1 MASLKDV
8 VQQVKERADLV
19 EMVGRVVQLKKAGIS
34 YKARCPFHN
43 EKTPSFSVY
52 PAKHVFHCFGCGA
65 GGSAIDWVMR
75 TERLEFLEA
84 ARKLA
89 NELGIPWP
97 ELKPEERKAA
107 DEEHALAAQILEVN
121 AEALAWF
128 RGNLLEGANPL
139 GNAFVDERGLTEEM
153 VETFQL
159 GTGIAAWDGLKLH
172 LNRLGFSDDL
182 LVKADLCVRSE
193 TGRVYDR
200 FRNRFMFPI
209 FDQNG
214 KVVAFGGRQ
223 LVKDPNSGKYI
234 NSSETALYKKSQVLY
249 GLNLAMKE
257 IERAGYALLCEGYM
271 DVIMAHAHGHR
282 QAIAPLGT
290 ALTATQARL
299 LKRYAN
305 KVFFLFDGDEAGQ
318 NSMLKKGDPLLE
330 SNFDVRVISLPPADD
345 PDTFLRRE
353 GAPALHALME
363 DAVEYF
369 DFAMKRH
376 EKDLNLTTLA
386 GQAELAERLAPTIT
400 ALKNDVMRESAIG
413 RLLRRLGG
421 LPREALTR
429 LLANTEARRT
439 GAESSVVLPPSQ
451 AERNRTRG
459 DAPAM
464 VPGGL
469 RYDALETHLLKMMLE
484 SPEALAHLRQ
494 RLRPE
499 WITDSRLEGWIS
511 YIAFNEGYAMSLVHE
526 AEASGVLPGDREII
540 PAMLAIEFPEK
551 ARDAEAAQFLL
562 YRLQERHQQALT
574 ADLLAMIEEGN
585 LSEEVS
591 LRILKAF
598 HEQHRLRVQ
607 TSSRFLRSR
616 DSSARKPSTGSGSQ
630 Q

>member
-1 MASLKDV
+1 MSTLKDV
-8 VQQVKERADLV
+8 VQQIKERADLV
-19 EMVGRVVQLKKAGIS
+19 EMVGRVVQLKKAGAS

-97 ELKPEERKAA
+97 EMKPEDRRAQ
-107 DEEHALAAQILEVN
+107 DEEQQLAASILEAN
-121 AEALAWF
+121 SEALAWY
-128 RGNLLEGANPL
+128 RGNLLENENPL
-139 GNAFVDERGLTEEM
+139 ANAFLAERGLTDEM
-153 VETFQL
+153 VEVFQL
-159 GTGIAAWDGLKLH
+159 GTGIDAWDGLKRH
-172 LNRLGFSDDL
+172 LTKLGFSEDL
-182 LVKADLCVRSE
+182 LVRADLCVRSE

-209 FDQNG
+209 FDPNG
-214 KVVAFGGRQ
+214 KVVGFGGRQ

-257 IERAGYALLCEGYM
+257 IERAGYAILCEGYM

-282 QAIAPLGT
+282 QAVAPLGT
-290 ALTATQARL
+290 ALTPSQSRL
-299 LKRYAN
+299 LKRYAH
-305 KVFFLFDGDEAGQ
+305 KMFFLFDGDEPGQ
-318 NSMLKKGDPLLE
+318 VSMLKKGDPLLE
-330 SNFDVRVISLPPADD
+330 ASLDVRVISLPPADD

-353 GAPALHALME
+353 GGQALFGLME
-363 DAVEYF
+363 DAIEYF
-369 DFAMKRH
+369 DFALRRH

-386 GQAELAERLAPTIT
+386 GQAELAERLAPTIM

-413 RLLRRLGG
+413 RLLRKLGG

-429 LLANTEARRT
+429 LLNNAEQRKAN
-439 GAESSVVLPPSQ
+439 AESSVVLPAAPT
-451 AERNRTRG
+451 NRDEGR
-459 DAPAM
+459 APRAST
-464 VPGGL
+464 GGP
-469 RYDALETHLLKMMLE
+469 RYDPLETHLLKMMLE
-484 SPEALAHLRQ
+484 SPQALGYLRA

-499 WITDSRLEGWIS
+499 WVTDSHLEGWIS
-511 YIAFNEGYAMSLVHE
+511 YIAFNDGYAMSLVHE
-526 AEASGVLPGDREII
+526 AEASGELPGEREVI
-540 PAMLAIEFPEK
+540 PAMLAIELPDS
-551 ARDAEAAQFLL
+551 ARDEDAAQFLL

-574 ADLLAMIEEGN
+574 ADLLRMIEEGN

-591 LRILKAF
+591 RKLLLAF
-598 HEQHRLRVQ
+598 HEQHRLRIQ
-607 TSSRFLRSR
+607 SASRHMRSR
-616 DSSARKPSTGSGSQ
+616 DSSFRKPKTGS
-630 Q
+630 

>member
-1 MASLKDV
+1 MASLKEV
-8 VQQVKERADLV
+8 VQLIKERADLI
-19 EMVGRVVQLKKAGIS
+19 EMIGRVVQLKKTGAS

-75 TERLEFLEA
+75 TERMEFLEA

-97 ELKPEERKAA
+97 ELKPEDRKAQ
-107 DEEHALAAQILEVN
+107 DEEHQLSSSIVEAN
-121 AEALAWF
+121 SEALSWF
-128 RGNLLEGANPL
+128 RSNLIENENPL
-139 GNAFVDERGLTEEM
+139 ANAFVTERGLSDEM
-153 VETFQL
+153 VEVFQL
-159 GTGIAAWDGLKLH
+159 GTGIDAWDGLKRH
-172 LNRLGFSDDL
+172 LTKLGFSEDL

-209 FDQNG
+209 FDPNG

-234 NSSETALYKKSQVLY
+234 NSGETALYKKSQVLY

-257 IERAGYALLCEGYM
+257 IERAGYAILCEGYM
-271 DVIMAHAHGHR
+271 DVIMAHAYGHR
-282 QAIAPLGT
+282 QAVAPLGT
-290 ALTATQARL
+290 ALTPSQSRL

-305 KVFFLFDGDEAGQ
+305 KMFFLFDGDEPGQ
-318 NSMLKKGDPLLE
+318 VNMLKKGDPLLE
-330 SNFDVRVISLPPADD
+330 ASLDVRVISLPPADD

-353 GAPALHALME
+353 GGPALFALME

-369 DFAMKRH
+369 DFALRRH
-376 EKDLNLTTLA
+376 EKDLNLATLA
-386 GQAELAERLAPTIT
+386 GQAELAERLAPTIM

-413 RLLRRLGG
+413 RLLRKLGG

-429 LLANTEARRT
+429 LLNSAEQRKAS
-439 GAESSVVLPPSQ
+439 GESSVVLPTD
-451 AERNRTRG
+451 RRTG
-459 DAPAM
+459 PGSLPGAP
-464 VPGGL
+464 
-469 RYDALETHLLKMMLE
+469 RYDPLETHLLKMMLE
-484 SPEALAHLRQ
+484 SPEALAFLRL

-499 WITDSRLEGWIS
+499 WVTDSRLEGWIS

-526 AEASGVLPGDREII
+526 AEATGDLPGEREII
-540 PAMLAIEFPEK
+540 PAMLAVELPEK
-551 ARDAEAAQFLL
+551 ARDEDAAQFLL

-574 ADLLAMIEEGN
+574 ADLLRMIEEGN

-591 LRILKAF
+591 TKLLRAF
-598 HEQHRLRVQ
+598 HEQHRVRIQ
-607 TSSRFLRSR
+607 TSSRHMRSR
-616 DSSARKPSTGSGSQ
+616 DSAFRKPSTGA
-630 Q
+630 